1 MDITKIYGIK
11 VFSDAVMS
19 QRLPRDVYESLKLT
33 QRMGTEL
40 DSTIAGA
47 VAAAMRDWAV
57 ENGATH
63 YSHWFQ
69 PMTNITAGKHDAF
82 IMPDNNN
89 NGNVIMEFSSK
100 DLIQSE
106 PDASSFPNGGLR
118 ATFEARGYT
127 SWDPT
132 SPAFIRDQ
140 TLFIPTA
147 FCSYNG
153 LALDTKT
160 PQLRSMAALNKQ
172 GIRLLRALGNTTSR
186 RLAPYCGN
194 EQEYFLVDRQRYEQR
209 LDLKLCGRTLFGAKP
224 AKTQELDDHYCG
236 RIRIRIADFMHEV
249 DRRKL
254 CGRTLF
260 GAKPAKTQELDDHYC
275 GRIRIRIADFMHEVD
290 RRLWEL
296 GVPAKSEHNEAA
308 PAQHELASV
317 FDIANVDCDRNQLV
331 MEVLRVV
338 AKEKGLACLLH
349 EKPFRGTNGSGKHH
363 NYSLVTDDGINLLSP
378 GKKPEQNLQ
387 FQLMLCAFIKGV
399 DEYADL
405 LRLSSATASNDHRLG
420 GFEAPSSATASND
433 HRLGGFEAPPAII
446 SIFLGD
452 YLSSL
457 LYKTAHGENMV
468 HGDRSYMRIGAPV
481 LPGVLKDDSDR
492 NRTSPFAFTGNKFE
506 FRMVGSTQ
514 SAAVP
519 DAFINTILADVFQQ
533 FADRLEEAGPEQRNE
548 TVVAIIQETLEQH
561 GRILFN
567 GNNYSQEWEE
577 EAVRRGLP
585 IFKTALDVA
594 PAYLDEKNIALFERQ
609 QVFTRP
615 ECESRYEILVEG
627 IEKVIGIEAH
637 VMLEMAE
644 RQILPAVVK
653 YAGELAASYEN
664 MAKLN
669 LYNDELKEQIAALS
683 KDISG
688 IIQANRALEAS
699 VKAAEQICCHA
710 DKARAMVDEV
720 RTKMDALRAVC
731 DDAETHVDSACWP
744 MPTYTD
750 LMHRV

>member
-1 MDITKIYGIK
+1 
-11 VFSDAVMS
+11 
-19 QRLPRDVYESLKLT
+19 
-33 QRMGTEL
+33 
-40 DSTIAGA
+40 
-47 VAAAMRDWAV
+47 
-57 ENGATH
+57 
-63 YSHWFQ
+63 
-69 PMTNITAGKHDAF
+69 
-82 IMPDNNN
+82 MPDNNN
-89 NGNVIMEFSSK
+89 NGNVIVEFSSK

-147 FCSYNG
+147 FCSYTG

-236 RIRIRIADFMHEV
+236 RIRIRIS
-249 DRRKL
+249 
-254 CGRTLF
+254 
-260 GAKPAKTQELDDHYC
+260 
-275 GRIRIRIADFMHEVD
+275 DFMHEVD

-387 FQLMLCAFIKGV
+387 FQLILCAFIKGV

-420 GFEAPSSATASND
+420 GFEAP
-433 HRLGGFEAPPAII
+433 PAII

-452 YLSSL
+452 YLSSI

-481 LPGVLKDDSDR
+481 LPGVLKDDS
-492 NRTSPFAFTGNKFE
+492 
-506 FRMVGSTQ
+506 
-514 SAAVP
+514 AAVP

-533 FADRLEEAGPEQRNE
+533 FADRLEEAGPEKRDE
-548 TVVAIIQETLEQH
+548 TVVAIIRETLEQH

-567 GNNYSQEWEE
+567 GNNYSKEWEE

-609 QVFTRP
+609 QVLSRP

-637 VMLEMAE
+637 VMMERAE
-644 RQILPAVVK
+644 RQILPAVAK
-653 YAGELAASYEN
+653 YAGDLAGSYEN

-669 LYNDELKEQIAALS
+669 LYNDELKEQISALS
-683 KDISG
+683 EDVSG
-688 IIQANRALEAS
+688 IIRANRELAAAVQSAEQTGC
-699 VKAAEQICCHA
+699 AAE
-710 DKARAMVDEV
+710 KARAMVDLV
-720 RTKMDALRAVC
+720 RPRMDALRAVC

>member
-1 MDITKIYGIK
+1 
-11 VFSDAVMS
+11 
-19 QRLPRDVYESLKLT
+19 
-33 QRMGTEL
+33 
-40 DSTIAGA
+40 
-47 VAAAMRDWAV
+47 
-57 ENGATH
+57 
-63 YSHWFQ
+63 
-69 PMTNITAGKHDAF
+69 
-82 IMPDNNN
+82 
-89 NGNVIMEFSSK
+89 
-100 DLIQSE
+100 
-106 PDASSFPNGGLR
+106 
-118 ATFEARGYT
+118 
-127 SWDPT
+127 
-132 SPAFIRDQ
+132 
-140 TLFIPTA
+140 
-147 FCSYNG
+147 
-153 LALDTKT
+153 
-160 PQLRSMAALNKQ
+160 MAALNKQ

-236 RIRIRIADFMHEV
+236 RIRIRIS
-249 DRRKL
+249 
-254 CGRTLF
+254 
-260 GAKPAKTQELDDHYC
+260 
-275 GRIRIRIADFMHEVD
+275 DFMHEVD

-387 FQLMLCAFIKGV
+387 FQLILCAFIKGV

-405 LRLSSATASNDHRLG
+405 
-420 GFEAPSSATASND
+420 
-433 HRLGGFEAPPAII
+433 PPAII

-452 YLSSL
+452 YLSSI

-533 FADRLEEAGPEQRNE
+533 FADRLEEAGPEKRDE
-548 TVVAIIQETLEQH
+548 TVVAIIRETLEQH
-561 GRILFN
+561 DRILFN
-567 GNNYSQEWEE
+567 GNNYSKEWEE

-609 QVFTRP
+609 QVLSRP

-637 VMLEMAE
+637 VMMEMAE
-644 RQILPAVVK
+644 RQILPAVAK
-653 YAGELAASYEN
+653 YAGDLAGSYEN

-669 LYNDELKEQIAALS
+669 LYNDELKEQISALS
-683 KDISG
+683 EDVSG
-688 IIQANRALEAS
+688 IIRANRELAAAVQSAEQTGC
-699 VKAAEQICCHA
+699 AAE
-710 DKARAMVDEV
+710 KARAMVDLV
-720 RTKMDALRAVC
+720 RPRMDALRAVC

>member
-1 MDITKIYGIK
+1 MDITKTYGIK

-69 PMTNITAGKHDAF
+69 PMTNITAGKHEAF

-89 NGNVIMEFSSK
+89 NGNVIVEFSSK

-147 FCSYNG
+147 FCSYTG

-224 AKTQELDDHYCG
+224 AKAQELDDHYCG
-236 RIRIRIADFMHEV
+236 RIRIRIS
-249 DRRKL
+249 
-254 CGRTLF
+254 
-260 GAKPAKTQELDDHYC
+260 
-275 GRIRIRIADFMHEVD
+275 DFMHEVD

-308 PAQHELASV
+308 PAQHELAAV

-338 AKEKGLACLLH
+338 AKKKGLACLLH

-363 NYSLVTDDGINLLSP
+363 NYSLMTDDGINLLSP

-387 FQLMLCAFIKGV
+387 FQLILCAFIKGV

-420 GFEAPSSATASND
+420 GFEAP
-433 HRLGGFEAPPAII
+433 PAII

-452 YLSSL
+452 YLSSI

-519 DAFINTILADVFQQ
+519 DAFINTILADVFQR
-533 FADRLEEAGPEQRNE
+533 FADRLEEAGPEKRDE
-548 TVVAIIQETLEQH
+548 TVVAIIRETLEQH

-567 GNNYSQEWEE
+567 GNNYSKEWEE
-577 EAVRRGLP
+577 EAARRGLP

-609 QVFTRP
+609 QVLSRP

-637 VMLEMAE
+637 VMMEMAE
-644 RQILPAVVK
+644 RQILPAVAK
-653 YAGELAASYEN
+653 YAGDLAGSYEN

-669 LYNDELKEQIAALS
+669 LYNDELKEQISALS
-683 KDISG
+683 EDVSG
-688 IIQANRALEAS
+688 IIRANRELAAAVQSAEQTGC
-699 VKAAEQICCHA
+699 AAE
-710 DKARAMVDEV
+710 KARAMVDLV
-720 RTKMDALRAVC
+720 RARMDALRAVC

>member
-249 DRRKL
+249 DRR
-254 CGRTLF
+254 
-260 GAKPAKTQELDDHYC
+260 
-275 GRIRIRIADFMHEVD
+275 
-290 RRLWEL
+290 LWEL

-308 PAQHELASV
+308 PAQHELAAV

-420 GFEAPSSATASND
+420 GFEAP
-433 HRLGGFEAPPAII
+433 PAII

-457 LYKTAHGENMV
+457 LYKTAHGENMA

-481 LPGVLKDDSDR
+481 LPGMLGRVSHGTYLYL
-492 NRTSPFAFTGNKFE
+492 RTT
-506 FRMVGSTQ
+506 
-514 SAAVP
+514 
-519 DAFINTILADVFQQ
+519 
-533 FADRLEEAGPEQRNE
+533 
-548 TVVAIIQETLEQH
+548 
-561 GRILFN
+561 
-567 GNNYSQEWEE
+567 
-577 EAVRRGLP
+577 
-585 IFKTALDVA
+585 
-594 PAYLDEKNIALFERQ
+594 
-609 QVFTRP
+609 
-615 ECESRYEILVEG
+615 
-627 IEKVIGIEAH
+627 
-637 VMLEMAE
+637 
-644 RQILPAVVK
+644 
-653 YAGELAASYEN
+653 
-664 MAKLN
+664 
-669 LYNDELKEQIAALS
+669 
-683 KDISG
+683 
-688 IIQANRALEAS
+688 
-699 VKAAEQICCHA
+699 
-710 DKARAMVDEV
+710 
-720 RTKMDALRAVC
+720 
-731 DDAETHVDSACWP
+731 
-744 MPTYTD
+744 
-750 LMHRV
+750 

>member
-1 MDITKIYGIK
+1 MDITKTYGIK

-69 PMTNITAGKHDAF
+69 PMTNITAGKHEAF

-147 FCSYNG
+147 FCSYTG
-153 LALDTKT
+153 LA
-160 PQLRSMAALNKQ
+160 
-172 GIRLLRALGNTTSR
+172 LRALGNTTCR
-186 RLAPYCGN
+186 RLAPFCGN
-194 EQEYFLVDRQRYEQR
+194 DQEYFLVVRLRYEQR

-236 RIRIRIADFMHEV
+236 RIRIRIS
-249 DRRKL
+249 
-254 CGRTLF
+254 
-260 GAKPAKTQELDDHYC
+260 
-275 GRIRIRIADFMHEVD
+275 DFMHEVD

-308 PAQHELASV
+308 PAQHELAAV

-387 FQLMLCAFIKGV
+387 FQLILCAFIKGV

-420 GFEAPSSATASND
+420 GFEAP
-433 HRLGGFEAPPAII
+433 PAII

-452 YLSSL
+452 YLSSI

-533 FADRLEEAGPEQRNE
+533 FADRLEEAGPEKRDE
-548 TVVAIIQETLEQH
+548 TVVAIIRETLEQH
-561 GRILFN
+561 DRILFN
-567 GNNYSQEWEE
+567 GNNYSKEWEE
-577 EAVRRGLP
+577 EAARRGLP

-609 QVFTRP
+609 QVLSRP

-637 VMLEMAE
+637 VMMEMAE
-644 RQILPAVVK
+644 RQILPAVAK
-653 YAGELAASYEN
+653 YAGDLAGSYEN

-669 LYNDELKEQIAALS
+669 LYNDELKEQISALS
-683 KDISG
+683 EDVSG
-688 IIQANRALEAS
+688 IIRANRELAAAVQSAEQTGC
-699 VKAAEQICCHA
+699 AAE
-710 DKARAMVDEV
+710 KARAMVDLV
-720 RTKMDALRAVC
+720 RPRMDALRAVC

>member
-1 MDITKIYGIK
+1 MDITKTYGIK

-69 PMTNITAGKHDAF
+69 PMTNITAGKHEAF

-132 SPAFIRDQ
+132 SPAFIRDK

-147 FCSYNG
+147 FCSYTG

-160 PQLRSMAALNKQ
+160 PQLRSMAALNRQ

-236 RIRIRIADFMHEV
+236 RIRIRIS
-249 DRRKL
+249 
-254 CGRTLF
+254 
-260 GAKPAKTQELDDHYC
+260 
-275 GRIRIRIADFMHEVD
+275 DFMHEVD

-363 NYSLVTDDGINLLSP
+363 NYSLMTDDGINLLSP

-387 FQLMLCAFIKGV
+387 FQLILCAFIKGV

-420 GFEAPSSATASND
+420 GFEAP
-433 HRLGGFEAPPAII
+433 PAII

-452 YLSSL
+452 YLSSI

-468 HGDRSYMRIGAPV
+468 HGDRSYMRIGAPC
-481 LPGVLKDDSDR
+481 
-492 NRTSPFAFTGNKFE
+492 
-506 FRMVGSTQ
+506 
-514 SAAVP
+514 AARRP
-519 DAFINTILADVFQQ
+519 QGRLRPQPYLA
-533 FADRLEEAGPEQRNE
+533 LC
-548 TVVAIIQETLEQH
+548 LH
-561 GRILFN
+561 
-567 GNNYSQEWEE
+567 
-577 EAVRRGLP
+577 
-585 IFKTALDVA
+585 
-594 PAYLDEKNIALFERQ
+594 RQ
-609 QVFTRP
+609 QVRVP
-615 ECESRYEILVEG
+615 YGRLHPVRRCAGCLYQHHPRGCV
-627 IEKVIGIEAH
+627 
-637 VMLEMAE
+637 
-644 RQILPAVVK
+644 PAVRGPSGRGRPRK
-653 YAGELAASYEN
+653 AG
-664 MAKLN
+664 
-669 LYNDELKEQIAALS
+669 
-683 KDISG
+683 
-688 IIQANRALEAS
+688 
-699 VKAAEQICCHA
+699 
-710 DKARAMVDEV
+710 
-720 RTKMDALRAVC
+720 
-731 DDAETHVDSACWP
+731 
-744 MPTYTD
+744 
-750 LMHRV
+750 